1 MLKKLLDVSACVF
14 TCALVLGVVACS
26 DDNTAGITEDGNP
39 IAHGESSSSVVGGSS
54 AVESSSSVVSASSA
68 AQSSSS
74 VVAVQSS
81 SSVEA
86 VPKFDVW
93 NGKTDYKIN
102 TGNENTGYWF
112 SYGDDAEG
120 GLSTITWPVPMGNE
134 YSDNT
139 LDAVIEECGGLC
151 GTVELRGSETMPW
164 AGIGFT
170 LAEEG
175 STVDI
180 SAWGGICVTYASEY
194 PVNFYL
200 NVDVGG
206 IDTIS
211 NVSPFMAYPMITLP
225 KTVTNAPTLK
235 NMLGSDVAI
244 TRCAKWSDFK
254 VSSWAEYN
262 KAKLSKVY
270 SGEEAAKEIKAINF
284 VFMGNSDG
292 KGNFNIIGVS
302 TYDENLP
309 QLNRNGQMN
318 ERDADLVNTN
328 NDSLTCLWKGLD
340 GSGIVNT
347 GYNDRGEFVG
357 MLYDVDASPEG
368 AYSKIEFPADMV
380 TIYEP
385 YMYETIIYE
394 CKGFCGTMEFTL
406 ENADYAASAVA
417 FNIAE
422 DTLTSCEGNTC
433 YGEAKFADIKDW
445 GGICIT
451 YYTEKD
457 AYLNVVVKDVPYENS
472 PKASLPAS
480 GALVE
485 KCFTWNDF
493 APNDPNM
500 GSAVSVIQFI
510 VKSYEDGDRNQF
522 NIAGI
527 GKYSANGAC
536 SIPKTTYTPKSSSSR
551 TPRSSSID
559 TTKHHKLIVEEQC
572 ALLSKLWCAVGN
584 ANTGYNYSGNDLA
597 GRWYRIED
605 TSDVNKSSFTQPLT
619 GKDSI
624 YLEVNGGVEF
634 PDSCAGGARTG
645 LYDGLCGT
653 AVFKDDYFAGL
664 GFYVAGFDHNDST
677 LLSGDVEESWGGICV
692 TYASEADIDVV
703 MNSSGVHD
711 ISQLPKLPKATLSKS
726 SEVVTRCLP
735 WNEFKSDDGKF
746 VDPKTLTTVNFVVYG
761 EKGTRKKINI
771 HALGKY
777 SAYAEYDYSLKCPIE
792 EHFVSGN

>member
-1 MLKKLLDVSACVF
+1 MLKKLLDISACISACSF
-14 TCALVLGVVACS
+14 VLGIVACS
-26 DDNTAGITEDGNP
+26 DDNTAGVVEDGNP

-54 AVESSSSVVSASSA
+54 AVESSSSVVSGSSAVESCSSVVNSSSA

-74 VVAVQSS
+74 VVAV
-81 SSVEA
+81 
-86 VPKFDVW
+86 PKFDLW
-93 NGKTDYKIN
+93 NGKVDYKIN
-102 TGNENTGYWF
+102 TNNENTGYWF

-120 GLSTITWPVPMGNE
+120 GRSTISWPVSMGNE

-139 LDAVIEECGGLC
+139 LDAVFEYCGGMC
-151 GTVELRGSETMPW
+151 GTIKLSNAISTPW
-164 AGIGFT
+164 VGLGIM
-170 LAEEG
+170 LAEED
-175 STVDI
+175 STADV

-194 PVNFYL
+194 PVNVYL

-254 VSSWAEYN
+254 VSAWAEYN
-262 KAKLSKVY
+262 AAKLSKVY
-270 SGEEAAKEIKAINF
+270 SGEEAAKKIKAINF

-292 KGNFNIIGVS
+292 KGKFNIVGIS

-309 QLNRNGQMN
+309 QW
-318 ERDADLVNTN
+318 RDGGVNDQDVGLITDDS
-328 NDSLTCLWKGLD
+328 DSLTCLWKGLD

-368 AYSKIEFPADMV
+368 AYSKIEFPAYREME
-380 TIYEP
+380 YEP
-385 YMYETIIYE
+385 YMYEPIIVE

-451 YYTEKD
+451 YYSEKD

-480 GALVE
+480 GGLIE
-485 KCFTWNDF
+485 KCVAWDDF
-493 APNDPNM
+493 QSSVPNL
-500 GSAVSVIQFI
+500 GTAVSTVQFI
-510 VKSYEDGDRNQF
+510 VKSSENGGRNQF

-527 GKYSANGAC
+527 GKYSTKGAC
-536 SIPKTTYTPKSSSSR
+536 SIPKT
-551 TPRSSSID
+551 
-559 TTKHHKLIVEEQC
+559 
-572 ALLSKLWCAVGN
+572 
-584 ANTGYNYSGNDLA
+584 
-597 GRWYRIED
+597 
-605 TSDVNKSSFTQPLT
+605 
-619 GKDSI
+619 
-624 YLEVNGGVEF
+624 
-634 PDSCAGGARTG
+634 
-645 LYDGLCGT
+645 
-653 AVFKDDYFAGL
+653 
-664 GFYVAGFDHNDST
+664 
-677 LLSGDVEESWGGICV
+677 
-692 TYASEADIDVV
+692 
-703 MNSSGVHD
+703 
-711 ISQLPKLPKATLSKS
+711 
-726 SEVVTRCLP
+726 
-735 WNEFKSDDGKF
+735 
-746 VDPKTLTTVNFVVYG
+746 VY
-761 EKGTRKKINI
+761 
-771 HALGKY
+771 
-777 SAYAEYDYSLKCPIE
+777 
-792 EHFVSGN
+792 

>member
-54 AVESSSSVVSASSA
+54 AVESSSSVVSGSSA

-139 LDAVIEECGGLC
+139 LDAVIEQCGGLC

-194 PVNFYL
+194 PVNVYL

-536 SIPKTTYTPKSSSSR
+536 SIPKTTYTPISSSSR
-551 TPRSSSID
+551 TPRSSSSSKMYKDECSFKNFSPVWYGPNGGLGVKTGYSTATSDGGHWYAFKDKDEVNMIYPVQVD
-559 TTKHHKLIVEEQC
+559 
-572 ALLSKLWCAVGN
+572 SKLGQDSLEPVL
-584 ANTGYNYSGNDLA
+584 NYC
-597 GRWYRIED
+597 
-605 TSDVNKSSFTQPLT
+605 Q
-619 GKDSI
+619 
-624 YLEVNGGVEF
+624 
-634 PDSCAGGARTG
+634 
-645 LYDGLCGT
+645 GLCTTNKG
-653 AVFKDDYFAGL
+653 VGY
-664 GFYVAGFDHNDST
+664 AGFGFNIANKDENGKLQAKD
-677 LLSGDVEESWGGICV
+677 LKYWGGMCIV
-692 TYASEADIDVV
+692 YASEYDLHIAVNGAEQNDFANV
-703 MNSSGVHD
+703 S
-711 ISQLPKLPKATLSKS
+711 KLPGVTLPQTDGYAKIECKS
-726 SEVVTRCLP
+726 
-735 WNEFKSDDGKF
+735 WNEFVDGVTKEPF
-746 VDPKTLTTVNFVVYG
+746 DPMKISSILFYNYADVNFSSSFNILGVAPYQ
-761 EKGTRKKINI
+761 KLDGTSYYRCEEP
-771 HALGKY
+771 
-777 SAYAEYDYSLKCPIE
+777 AYMK
-792 EHFVSGN
+792 